1 MIIYYKRR
9 GTLKNLYIYYTS
21 YIYINFYMYVY
32 IRGVIE
38 RKKRIKHNELISLRS
53 INIGLYE

>member
-38 RKKRIKHNELISLRS
+38 RKKRIKHK
-53 INIGLYE
+53 